1 MDAMFRTAFFKYSFI
16 RPGCTLAALFGWL
29 LSFPM
34 FGRLLMDTAGEKGV
48 ALGLTFVFSHALGLL
63 LLHMLPA
70 KLAAAS
76 LPVKTAGGL
85 VAFLTLVF
93 TFLHGVFM
101 VDLLIFIL
109 LGLVTAYL
117 VLAWVSWFALQDRPL
132 EVLVIAMTGA
142 NVVFAAV
149 NVPVLAPGRP
159 GLVLLAALA
168 LAGVLAFQPVG
179 GEQGAE
185 GKVPRKGCPSGGVLK
200 ALAAFAVATYFVGGI
215 WYHSFPLYLASEPY
229 WELTIGA
236 LIYIGGI
243 IFLARLAR
251 RGQPGELAPFSLSAL
266 GLGLLIAL
274 TDSDN
279 TLIVLSYHTAFKL
292 GLAAA
297 DLFFWYALWA
307 LGKFYG
313 SRRIF
318 GLGLGFSLLLIASS
332 IILRLSGWF
341 YASPALLFL
350 SALALLFMAVPLIT
364 RHPFQLVN
372 LLAAEKETP
381 VICGTLT
388 PPGILTPTE
397 NKVYLLLMQGAGDS
411 EIAEKMYISRHTAK
425 FHVRNILLKLK
436 AKNRKELLSRGIT
449 RQDNDRS
456 G

>member
-1 MDAMFRTAFFKYSFI
+1 MDAILRTTFFKYNFI
-16 RPGCTLAALFGWL
+16 RPGCTLGALFAWL

-34 FGRLLMDTAGEKGV
+34 FGRLLMDTAGERGV
-48 ALGLTFVFSHALGLL
+48 TLGLTFVLSHALGLL
-63 LLHMLPA
+63 LLHLLPA
-70 KLAAAS
+70 ELAAAS

-85 VAFLTLVF
+85 LFFLTLVF

-109 LGLVTAYL
+109 LGLITAYL

-142 NVVFAAV
+142 NVIFAAV
-149 NVPVLAPGRP
+149 NVPVLAPGRL

-168 LAGVLAFQPVG
+168 LAGVFVFQPVVC
-179 GEQGAE
+179 EQGAE
-185 GKVPRKGCPSGGVLK
+185 EKMPQKGCPSGGMLK
-200 ALAAFAVATYFVGGI
+200 ALAAFVVATYFVGGI
-215 WYHSFPLYLASEPY
+215 WYHSFPLYFASEPY

-243 IFLARLAR
+243 IFLSRLVR

-279 TLIVLSYHTAFKL
+279 TLVVLSYHTAFKL

-297 DLFFWYALWA
+297 DLLFWYALWV

-313 SRRIF
+313 SRRVF

-332 IILRLSGWF
+332 IILRLLGWF
-341 YASPALLFL
+341 YASPTLLFL

-372 LLAAEKETP
+372 LLAAEKETS
-381 VICGTLT
+381 VICDTLT

-397 NKVYLLLMQGAGDS
+397 NKIYLLLMQGAGDS

-425 FHVRNILLKLK
+425 FHVRNILRKLK